1 MRGGLA
7 PVRPR
12 LSLDG
17 SACQALDVVAL
28 QRQVEDHAGDHG
40 DDGAGDQVAVVD
52 LAGGAGLDVEQGDRE
67 GVLVK
72 DRAVNTV
79 TKSSLRF
86 GELAVRLLPAS
97 LSRGKSG
104 LGGGKITDCGE

>member
-28 QRQVEDHAGDHG
+28 QRQVEDHAGDH
-40 DDGAGDQVAVVD
+40 AMTA
-52 LAGGAGLDVEQGDRE
+52 LA
-67 GVLVK
+67 
-72 DRAVNTV
+72 TM
-79 TKSSLRF
+79 
-86 GELAVRLLPAS
+86 LP
-97 LSRGKSG
+97 
-104 LGGGKITDCGE
+104 

>member
-1 MRGGLA
+1 MRAGLA

-40 DDGAGDQVAVVD
+40 DDGAGDQVAVGD
-52 LAGGAGLDVEQGDRE
+52 LAEGAGLDVEQGDRE
-67 GVLVK
+67 GVLGK
-72 DRAVNTV
+72 ARAGEYATV
-79 TKSSLRF
+79 
-86 GELAVRLLPAS
+86 ECAMLPAS
-97 LSRGKSG
+97 AGLAGLSRVGTAGYHPVRATSS
-104 LGGGKITDCGE
+104 